1 MVEKIIGNVKRD
13 DFRLR
18 TKYPYLKTRI
28 FYIGDYNYGI
38 FIENLEEYPFINFA
52 ELQKEFNERI
62 RVIANP
68 TKIIESLPNEY
79 IQEIE
84 TIKDCQIAENCTG
97 ISFTKSQ
104 LLNFLQGKFNSYK
117 IMDVVTNFKKQKF
130 VVILDYEND
139 IQKDSLQKELDK
151 LDLALDFE
159 IEKHTST
166 KVDNDE
172 KATNFGDPL
181 LNAYAQSEN
190 IIQIMAY
197 NAQPI
202 KLDFIKRDESLWF
215 ENIDKVYAGE
225 FTKDNLSF
233 YDRDKTS
240 CFIDYT
246 GASNIDIRNVLLMY
260 DNVYLTIPFKDKN
273 DLLFSKTFTKDN
285 LFSMIEKNRIKL
297 INIQPEER
305 LDTDVLKE
313 AYQINP
319 NSVINRR
326 ALSLLSVIDLFEMS
340 KNSIFNDIELQPI
353 FYDITKVLS
362 KELNIS
368 IKEIM
373 QFMNWPKQAMRD
385 SFERF
390 NTNGIFAFGYIGVNN
405 IIQDKISKVLN
416 KDLKLEF
423 IMTSQN
429 IHLANALNAT
439 LYPSFLYDST
449 GKPQYFE
456 APYSCLMGSL
466 LNFYKYARKDT
477 IASLAEIEKLK
488 LCKQSFVSPI
498 DIFDVNTFIPF
509 EEFEKYTSS
518 PITRNKM
525 NVLFNKLASM
535 TLEERIKEVQDYNK
549 KISEFQKKNK
559 SKLILS
565 DTANDIVCGLISSI
579 LSCTTLPII
588 IFSLFNSNFLKGI
601 ITRSE
606 AFQNIKS
613 AVNDLN
619 NYLKNNEGKLSDID
633 ILSQID
639 RVAKLK

>member
-1 MVEKIIGNVKRD
+1 MVTKFIGNVKRD

-28 FYIGDYNYGI
+28 FYIGGYDYCI
-38 FIENLEEYPFINFA
+38 FIENLKDYSFIDFS
-52 ELQKEFNERI
+52 ELQMEFDKSIKMLGNPT
-62 RVIANP
+62 RVIE
-68 TKIIESLPNEY
+68 KIPENY

-84 TIKDCQIAENCTG
+84 TIEDSK
-97 ISFTKSQ
+97 ISHNFEGVFFSKSMFID
-104 LLNFLQGKFNSYK
+104 FLKAKYN
-117 IMDVVTNFKKQKF
+117 NFKIVDVKTDINNQKF
-130 VVILDYEND
+130 IVVVDYED
-139 IQKDSLQKELDK
+139 EQQKEALQKELNT
-151 LDLALDFE
+151 LSLVFDFD
-159 IEKHTST
+159 IEKYIGTET
-166 KVDNDE
+166 NND
-172 KATNFGDPL
+172 KSVPDFGHPL

-190 IIQIMAY
+190 VMQIKAY
-197 NAQPI
+197 NAQPV

-215 ENIDKVYAGE
+215 ENIDKVYSGE

-233 YDRDKTS
+233 YDKDKTS

-260 DNVYLTIPFKDKN
+260 DNIYLTIPFKDKN

-285 LFSMIEKNRIKL
+285 LFSLVEKNRIKL

-305 LDTDVLKE
+305 LDTDILKE

-319 NSVINRR
+319 NSVVNRR

-340 KNSIFNDIELQPI
+340 KNSIFNDIELQPV
-353 FYDITKVLS
+353 FYDIAKVLS

-368 IKEIM
+368 IQEIM

-390 NTNGIFAFGYIGVNN
+390 NSNGIFAFGYIGVNN

-416 KDLKLEF
+416 KDLKIEF
-423 IMTSQN
+423 IMTSPN

-439 LYPSFLYDST
+439 LYPSFLYDSE

-456 APYSCLMGSL
+456 TPYSSLMGSM

-477 IASLAEIEKLK
+477 IASLAEFENLK
-488 LCKQSFVSPI
+488 LLKHSFVSPI

-525 NVLFNKLASM
+525 NVLFNKLANM
-535 TLEERIKEVQDYNK
+535 TLEERIEEVQNYNK
-549 KISEFQKKNK
+549 QISEFQKKNK
-559 SKLILS
+559 GKLILS
-565 DTANDIVCGLISSI
+565 DSVNDIGCWLISSV
-579 LSCTTLPII
+579 LGGNTLPLI
-588 IFSLFNSNFLKGI
+588 IFSLFNSNFLQGI
-601 ITRSE
+601 INRSE
-606 AFQNIKS
+606 AFKNIKS

-619 NYLKNNEGKLSDID
+619 NYIKNSEGKLSDID